1 MTGVRYTTMDHFT
14 HISSHGT
21 VQIPPSILKDLG
33 FEPGMS
39 IQLHKT
45 ADDFL
50 ELRPLQKT
58 GSIERLFGLGKGYT
72 SGIVDVDAS
81 IMRAVCPDD

>member
-1 MTGVRYTTMDHFT
+1 MDHFT
-14 HISSHGT
+14 HISPYGT
-21 VQIPPSILKDLG
+21 VQIPPSMLKDLG

-58 GSIERLFGLGKGYT
+58 DSIERLFGLGKGYT

>member
-1 MTGVRYTTMDHFT
+1 MDHFT
-14 HISSHGT
+14 QISSHGT
-21 VQIPPSILKDLG
+21 IQIPPSMLKDLG

-45 ADDFL
+45 SDDCL
-50 ELRPLQKT
+50 KLRPLRKT
-58 GSIERLFGLGKGYT
+58 GSIERLFGLGKGHT

-81 IMRAVCPDD
+81 IIQAGF